1 MSTDRDVS
9 SGDREGLAEQAYV
22 RLRDDIVSLVLAPGA
37 PLSERTL
44 SASLGLGLTPVREAI
59 RRLALEKLAV
69 IYPRRGTFV
78 SAIDIGDEGRLTEIR
93 LELEGFAAA
102 LAAERATDD
111 ERTHLLALVADLEA
125 HGDSLAL
132 QNELDGRVHRAIY
145 AAAHNDFLESTLT
158 HYSNLALRI
167 WNSGL
172 QGQGASSVHHASQ
185 RLVVE
190 AIARRDPAGARAG
203 AEQHLRGFSEQVRS
217 ALHART
223 ARTPSAFAARG

>member
-1 MSTDRDVS
+1 MSMDGDFS
-9 SGDREGLAEQAYV
+9 PGDREGLADRAYV
-22 RLRDDIVSLVLAPGA
+22 RLRDDIVSLVLAPGT

-78 SAIDIGDEGRLTEIR
+78 SNIDIGDEGKLTEIR

-102 LAAERATDD
+102 LAAERATDE
-111 ERTHLLALVADLEA
+111 ERSHLLALVADLEA
-125 HGDSLAL
+125 HGENLAQ

-145 AAAHNDFLESTLT
+145 AAAHNDFLESTLGQ
-158 HYSNLALRI
+158 YANLALRI

-172 QGQGASSVHHASQ
+172 RGQGASSTHHASQ
-185 RLVVE
+185 RVVVE
-190 AIARRDPAGARAG
+190 AIVRRDPPAARAA

-223 ARTPSAFAARG
+223 SSSSAFAARP